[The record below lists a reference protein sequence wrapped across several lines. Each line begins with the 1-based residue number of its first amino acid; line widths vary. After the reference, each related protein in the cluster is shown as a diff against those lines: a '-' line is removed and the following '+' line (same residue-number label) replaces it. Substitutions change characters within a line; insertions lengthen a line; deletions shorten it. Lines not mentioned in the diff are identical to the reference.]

1 MQKSIKFILPAI
13 LILAIIWLLV
23 SPPRFWLNLTK
34 RVDLSDP
41 AKAGA
46 TLVEKYDCRSCHV
59 IGGEGRS
66 FGPNLEGTT
75 RRNDPETLRL
85 WLIKP
90 SAVKPNT
97 SMPNLKLSD
106 QEATAIMAYLNALD
120 QGQ

>member
-46 TLVEKYDCRSCHV
+46 AD
-59 IGGEGRS
+59 
-66 FGPNLEGTT
+66 
-75 RRNDPETLRL
+75 
-85 WLIKP
+85 
-90 SAVKPNT
+90 
-97 SMPNLKLSD
+97 
-106 QEATAIMAYLNALD
+106 EA
-120 QGQ
+120 